1 MFERTTR
8 LVSENLARAVN
19 RRVFLKR
26 TSQTAFVGLATLAA
40 GHSLADRADAA
51 SRPGSGPKTPFI
63 TCGPPGPYCNTGT
76 GDLSG
81 CHGAHCW
88 QHMYNGQVLQC
99 QIWTAFYPVGCW
111 TSGDGWVCCD
121 CQCGTPMVTSCGC
134 AQHTGSAPPLP
145 DGPSHGPSGN

>member
-19 RRVFLKR
+19 RRTFLKR

-40 GHSLADRADAA
+40 GHSLADRASAA
-51 SRPGSGPKTPFI
+51 HRPDGKPQTPFI
-63 TCGPPGPYCNTGT
+63 TCGPPGPYCNTGG

-88 QHMYNGQVLQC
+88 QHLYNGQVLQC

-121 CQCGTPMVTSCGC
+121 CQCGTPMATSCGC
-134 AQHTGSAPPLP
+134 AQHTGQPQPLP
-145 DGPSHGPSGN
+145 DSPARGPSGN